1 MLARSVQTL
10 TLSPLLPALIACL
23 ALACVAAPA
32 PPPAKALALARIS
45 DAERALQ
52 TRVLETDDEAAVQRA
67 CIAVLARHGFAAEDQ
82 DHALGVI
89 VAIKDATDGA
99 ERTRLRASLATQP
112 AGEFGGQIALRVAF
126 QRLAW
131 DSRDRETKREAV
143 REASEYAGF
152 FKEVERE
159 LALPDATT
167 P

>member
-1 MLARSVQTL
+1 MLAPSVRTL
-10 TLSPLLPALIACL
+10 TLSPLLPALMACL
-23 ALACVAAPA
+23 ALACTTAPA
-32 PPPAKALALARIS
+32 PPPEALALTLTS

-67 CIAVLARHGFAAEDQ
+67 CIAVLTRHGFAAEDQ

-89 VAIKDATDGA
+89 VAIKDATAGA

-112 AGEFGGQIALRVAF
+112 AGEFGGQIALRITF

-131 DSRDRETKREAV
+131 NSRDRESKREAV

-152 FKEVERE
+152 FNEVERE